1 MTDWCSPPKE
11 RQTDCFQS
19 FCHSFGSYLSIDCL
33 GGRCFRLFP
42 SVVFHSYRSDC
53 ITIFFLSNPCSLMTV
68 WGLCFLSSSI
78 AFSELLWQGTR
89 VRGRR
94 RVPLILPSYP
104 HWGLFYHGKQS
115 SRYTLPL
122 WDARNPPR

>member
-1 MTDWCSPPKE
+1 MTDWYSTPKE
-11 RQTDCFQS
+11 RQTNCFQS
-19 FCHSFGSYLSIDCL
+19 FCHSFGVIFLLTVHEDDASA
-33 GGRCFRLFP
+33 CFRPLSSTLIGLIASRYSFIEP
-42 SVVFHSYRSDC
+42 MLSYDR
-53 ITIFFLSNPCSLMTV
+53 

-78 AFSELLWQGTR
+78 AFSALLWQGTR